1 MEHSMEHSMD
11 DKKTYYTEEGYKK
24 LVEELEYL
32 KGPKMKEVKESLA
45 AARELGDLSENS
57 EYDEARNEQ
66 TKVVTRIQDLEE
78 ELLHAVVI
86 NETEIDTNVIHLGS
100 SVKLYDYDFNEEI
113 EYSIVGTNEVDALSG
128 KISDQSPI
136 GSALLGAHI
145 GEDVTVSSPNG
156 EMKFKVLDVWRQK
169 NN

>member
-1 MEHSMEHSMD
+1 MEE
-11 DKKTYYTEEGYKK
+11 KKTYYTEEGYKK
-24 LVEELEYL
+24 LVDELEYL
-32 KGPKMKEVKESLA
+32 KGEKMKEVKEALA

-78 ELLHAVVI
+78 LLLHAVVI
-86 NETEIDTNVIHLGS
+86 NETEVDMNVVHLGS
-100 SVKLYDYDFNEEI
+100 TVKLFDFDFDEEV
-113 EYSIVGTNEVDALSG
+113 EYSIVGTNEVDALAG

-136 GSALLGAHI
+136 GSALLGAKK
-145 GEDVTVSSPNG
+145 GENVNVETPNG
-156 EMKFKVLDVWRQK
+156 TLKFKVLDVWRVK

>member
-1 MEHSMEHSMD
+1 MEE
-11 DKKTYYTEEGYKK
+11 KKTYYTEEGYKK
-24 LVEELEYL
+24 LVDELEYL
-32 KGPKMKEVKESLA
+32 KGPKMKEVKEALA

-78 ELLHAVVI
+78 LLLHAVVI
-86 NETEIDTNVIHLGS
+86 NETEVDTNVVHLGS
-100 SVKLYDYDFNEEI
+100 TVKLFDIDFDEEV
-113 EYSIVGTNEVDALSG
+113 EYSIVGTNEVDALNG

-136 GSALLGAHI
+136 GSALLGAKK
-145 GEDVTVSSPNG
+145 GETVTVETPNG
-156 EMKFKVLDVWRQK
+156 DLKFKVIDVWRVK

>member
-1 MEHSMEHSMD
+1 MEEN
-11 DKKTYYTEEGYKK
+11 KTYYTEEGYKK
-24 LVEELEYL
+24 LVDELEYL
-32 KGPKMKEVKESLA
+32 KGPKMKEVKEALA

-78 ELLHAVVI
+78 LLLHAVVI
-86 NETEIDTNVIHLGS
+86 NETEVDTNVVHLGS
-100 SVKLYDYDFNEEI
+100 TVKLFDFEMGEEI
-113 EYSIVGTNEVDALSG
+113 EYSIVGTNEVDALNG

-136 GSALLGAHI
+136 GSALLGTKK
-145 GEDVTVSSPNG
+145 GETVTVETQSGNI
-156 EMKFKVLDVWRQK
+156 KFKVLDVWGVK

>member
-1 MEHSMEHSMD
+1 MEE
-11 DKKTYYTEEGYKK
+11 KKTYYTEEGYKK
-24 LVEELEYL
+24 LVDELEYL
-32 KGPKMKEVKESLA
+32 KGPKMKEVKEALA

-78 ELLHAVVI
+78 LLLHAVVI
-86 NETEIDTNVIHLGS
+86 NETEVDTNVVHLGS
-100 SVKLYDYDFNEEI
+100 TVKLFDIDFDEEV
-113 EYSIVGTNEVDALSG
+113 EYSIVGTNEVDALNG

-136 GSALLGAHI
+136 GSALLGAKK
-145 GEDVTVSSPNG
+145 GETVTVETPNG
-156 EMKFKVLDVWRQK
+156 DLKFKVLDVWRVK

>member
-1 MEHSMEHSMD
+1 MEEN
-11 DKKTYYTEEGYKK
+11 KTYYTEEGYKK
-24 LVEELEYL
+24 LVDELEYL
-32 KGPKMKEVKESLA
+32 KGPKMKEVKEALA

-78 ELLHAVVI
+78 LLLHAVVI
-86 NETEIDTNVIHLGS
+86 NETEVDTNVVHLGS
-100 SVKLYDYDFNEEI
+100 TVKLFDFEMGEEI
-113 EYSIVGTNEVDALSG
+113 EYSIVGTNEVDALNG

-136 GSALLGAHI
+136 GSALLGTKK
-145 GEDVTVSSPNG
+145 GETVTVETQSGNI
-156 EMKFKVLDVWRQK
+156 KFKVLDVWRVK

>member
-1 MEHSMEHSMD
+1 MEEN
-11 DKKTYYTEEGYKK
+11 KTYYTEEGYKK
-24 LVEELEYL
+24 LVDELEFL
-32 KGPKMKEVKESLA
+32 KGPKMKEVKEALA

-78 ELLHAVVI
+78 LLLHAVVI
-86 NETEIDTNVIHLGS
+86 KEGEVDTNVVHLGS
-100 SVKLYDYDFNEEI
+100 TVKLYDFDFDEEV
-113 EYSIVGTNEVDALSG
+113 EYSIVGTNEVDALNG

-136 GSALLGAHI
+136 GSALLGAKK
-145 GEDVTVSSPNG
+145 GETVVVETPNG
-156 EMKFKVLDVWRQK
+156 NLKFKVLDVWRVK

>member
-1 MEHSMEHSMD
+1 MEE
-11 DKKTYYTEEGYKK
+11 KKTYYTEEGYKK

-45 AARELGDLSENS
+45 AARDLGDLSENS

-78 ELLHAVVI
+78 LLQHAVVI
-86 NETEIDTNVIHLGS
+86 NETEIDTDVVHLGS
-100 SVKLYDYDFNEEI
+100 SVKLYDYGFDEEI
-113 EYSIVGTNEVDALSG
+113 EYSIVGTNEVDALNG

-136 GSALLGAHI
+136 GSALIGAHK
-145 GEDVTVSSPNG
+145 GEDVIVTLPSG
-156 EMKFKVLDVWRQK
+156 EVKFKVVDVWRAK
-169 NN
+169 GN

>member
-1 MEHSMEHSMD
+1 MEE
-11 DKKTYYTEEGYKK
+11 KKTFYTEEGYKK
-24 LVEELEYL
+24 LVDELEYL
-32 KGPKMKEVKESLA
+32 KGPKMKEVKEALA

-78 ELLHAVVI
+78 LILHAEVI
-86 NETEIDTNVIHLGS
+86 NETEVDTNVVHLGS
-100 SVKLYDYDFNEEI
+100 TVKLFDFDFDEEV
-113 EYSIVGTNEVDALSG
+113 EYSIVGTNEVDALNG

-136 GSALLGAHI
+136 GSQLLGAKK
-145 GEDVTVSSPNG
+145 GETVKVETPNG
-156 EMKFKVLDVWRQK
+156 VLKFKVLDVRRVK

>member
-1 MEHSMEHSMD
+1 MEEI
-11 DKKTYYTEEGYKK
+11 KTNYTEEGYKK
-24 LVEELEYL
+24 LVDELDFL
-32 KGPKMKEVKESLA
+32 KGEKMKEVKDAIA

-66 TKVVTRIQDLEE
+66 AKVVTRIQEIE
-78 ELLHAVVI
+78 ELLKHAVVI
-86 NETEIDTNVIHLGS
+86 SESDVDLSVVHLGS
-100 SVKLYDYDFNEEI
+100 TVKLLDKEFNEEI

-136 GSALLGAHI
+136 GSALLGARN
-145 GEDVTVSSPNG
+145 GEDITVETPNG
-156 EMKFKVLDVWRQK
+156 DLKFKVLDVWRVK

>member
-1 MEHSMEHSMD
+1 MEE
-11 DKKTYYTEEGYKK
+11 KKTYYTEEGYKK
-24 LVEELEYL
+24 LVDELEYL
-32 KGPKMKEVKESLA
+32 KGPKMKEVKEALA

-78 ELLHAVVI
+78 LILHAEVI
-86 NETEIDTNVIHLGS
+86 NETEVDTNVVHLGS
-100 SVKLYDYDFNEEI
+100 TVKLFDFDMDEEV

-136 GSALLGAHI
+136 GSALLGAKK
-145 GEDVTVSSPNG
+145 GENVDVETPNG
-156 EMKFKVLDVWRQK
+156 AVLKFKVLDVWRLK

>member
-1 MEHSMEHSMD
+1 MEE
-11 DKKTYYTEEGYKK
+11 KKTYYTEEGYKK
-24 LVEELEYL
+24 LVDELEYL
-32 KGPKMKEVKESLA
+32 KGPKMKEVKEALA

-78 ELLHAVVI
+78 LLLHAEVI
-86 NETEIDTNVIHLGS
+86 NETEVDTNVVHLGS
-100 SVKLYDYDFNEEI
+100 TVKLFDFDMDEEV

-136 GSALLGAHI
+136 GSALLGAKK
-145 GEDVTVSSPNG
+145 GENVDVETPNG
-156 EMKFKVLDVWRQK
+156 AVLKFKVLDVWRLK

>member
-1 MEHSMEHSMD
+1 MEE
-11 DKKTYYTEEGYKK
+11 KKTFYTEEGYKK

-66 TKVVTRIQDLEE
+66 TKVVTRIQDIEE
-78 ELLHAVVI
+78 LLLHAVII
-86 NETEIDTNVIHLGS
+86 NETEIDMSAVHLGS
-100 SVKLYDYDFNEEI
+100 TVKLYDYSFDEEV
-113 EYSIVGTNEVDALSG
+113 EYSIVGTNEVDALNG

-136 GSALLGAHI
+136 GSALLGARK
-145 GEDVTVSSPNG
+145 GEDVVVNTVNG
-156 EMKFKVLDVWRQK
+156 DIKFKVLEVSRRT
-169 NN
+169 NA